1 MSSSKFLALIH
12 KQKEKPEHIHLPN
25 FNLEAQVN
33 SNRNKLLNHNKTTM
47 KKHNYS
53 AGPCILPPEVFEK
66 SAQAIQNFNGMDLSL
81 LEISHRDKAFVSVME
96 EARSLALELLGLEGK
111 GYQALFLHGGAS
123 LEFLMVPYNLMKENG
138 KAAYL
143 DTGTWAS
150 GAIKEAKHFG
160 ETIVVASSKTEN
172 YNHIPKKFT
181 IPTDANYFH
190 CTSNNTIFGT
200 QMKTFPVTDM
210 PIVCD
215 MSSDIFSRSLD
226 FSKFDLI
233 YAGAQKNMGP
243 AGATLVV
250 VKEEIL
256 GKTGRYIPSMLDYKQ
271 HIDKE
276 SMYNTPP
283 VFAVYA
289 SLLTLQWL
297 KKLGGISAIEKINQ
311 AKANLLYKEI
321 DRNPLF
327 KGTAQVEDR
336 SNMNATFVLND
347 ASNTES
353 FDKLWKQAG
362 ISGLTGHRSVG
373 GYRASMYNAL
383 PLESVQV
390 LVDVMREFENKI

>member
-1 MSSSKFLALIH
+1 
-12 KQKEKPEHIHLPN
+12 
-25 FNLEAQVN
+25 
-33 SNRNKLLNHNKTTM
+33 M

-53 AGPCILPPEVFEK
+53 AGPCILPKEVFEK
-66 SAQAIQNFNGMDLSL
+66 SAQAILNFNNSDLSI
-81 LEISHRDKAFVSVME
+81 LEISHRSKDFVAVME
-96 EARSLALELLGLEGK
+96 EARALALELLGLEGK

-123 LEFLMVPYNLMKENG
+123 LEFLMVPYNLMHENG

-143 DTGTWAS
+143 DTGTWANN
-150 GAIKEAKHFG
+150 AIKEAKHFG
-160 ETIVVASSKTEN
+160 ETVAVASSKEQN
-172 YNHIPKKFT
+172 YNHIPT
-181 IPTDANYFH
+181 GYSIPNDANYFH

-200 QMKTFPVTDM
+200 QMKTFPETNV

-215 MSSDIFSRSLD
+215 MSSDIFSRVLD

-256 GKTGRYIPSMLDYKQ
+256 NKTGRNIPSMLDYQK
-271 HIDKE
+271 HIKAE
-276 SMYNTPP
+276 SMYNTPA
-283 VFAVYA
+283 VFPVYA

-297 KKLGGISAIEKINQ
+297 KKLGGIAAIEKINN
-311 AKANLLYKEI
+311 AKATLLYTEI

-327 KGTAQVEDR
+327 KGTANVTDR
-336 SNMNATFVLND
+336 STMNATFLLND
-347 ASNTES
+347 ENHATL
-353 FDKLWKQAG
+353 FDKMWKEAG
-362 ISGLTGHRSVG
+362 ISGLSGHRSVG

-390 LVDVMREFENKI
+390 LVDVMKELEKSVQ